1 MSDRRASIT
10 DDSIINRWMRMEIGK
25 INNGIVTS
33 RKTLSQLLKE
43 NKPSSKTKDD
53 REYFF
58 KKKTINEL
66 GKKLPENIQDR
77 LKLPILF
84 FFDMQVDDSCYL
96 NDKIALEALQTLGEL
111 GYKREFNKNRLWV
124 GKAIAYSLK
133 IKYPTAV
140 QIVMA

>member
-10 DDSIINRWMRMEIGK
+10 DDSIINRWMRMEISK

-43 NKPSSKTKDD
+43 DKPSSKTKDGK
-53 REYFF
+53 EYSF
-58 KKKTINEL
+58 KKETINEL
-66 GKKLPENIQDR
+66 GKKLPENIQER

-96 NDKIALEALQTLGEL
+96 GDKTALEALKILGEL
-111 GYKREFNKNRLWV
+111 GNKREFNKNRLWV

-133 IKYPTAV
+133 MKYPTAV